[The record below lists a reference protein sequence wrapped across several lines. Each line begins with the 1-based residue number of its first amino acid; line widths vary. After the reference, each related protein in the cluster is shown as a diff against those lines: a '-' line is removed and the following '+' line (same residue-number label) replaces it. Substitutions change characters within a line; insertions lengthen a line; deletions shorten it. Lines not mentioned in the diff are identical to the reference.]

1 MWLTK
6 LKIAIVE
13 KNTKKLDELMDE
25 IPKFENIA
33 DVESALYL
41 TLEATKLVEEL
52 KGQTSNSMIKIQNNI
67 KYLKS
72 TRHHTSMS
80 LDIKS

>member
-6 LKIAIVE
+6 LKIALVE

-25 IPKFENIA
+25 IPKFDNIA

-52 KGQTSNSMIKIQNNI
+52 KGQTSKSMMKIQNNI

-72 TRHHTSMS
+72 TQHHTSMK